1 MYKNFFFIIVVLS
14 MSFKSHSEIV
24 FTDKFTT
31 NTNWKMITDQV
42 MGGISQG
49 QFNYKKIG
57 NDDAVILT
65 GSVFT
70 KNNGGFIQIRRN
82 LNNVNLNNVKKV
94 TIIAKGNDEK
104 YFIHLR
110 TSFTILPWQYYQ
122 SSFGV
127 ENNFKSFVLPL
138 SDFKRSGYLLPTRI
152 NPNNI
157 KSIGIVAF
165 GKDYNAE
172 LVVKEISFVLEL
184 IFSNKLFIYV

>member
-1 MYKNFFFIIVVLS
+1 MFKNFFFTIIILS

-24 FTDKFTT
+24 FTDKFNT

-49 QFNYKKIG
+49 QFNYQKIG
-57 NDDAVILT
+57 DDNAIILT
-65 GSVFT
+65 GSVSI

-82 LNNVNLNNVKKV
+82 LDDVNLNNVKKV

-110 TSFTILPWQYYQ
+110 TAFTVLPWQYYQ
-122 SSFGV
+122 SSFVV

-138 SDFKRSGYLLPTRI
+138 NNFKRSGYLLPTRI

-172 LVVKEISFVLEL
+172 LIVKEISFV
-184 IFSNKLFIYV
+184 K

>member
-49 QFNYKKIG
+49 QFNYQKIG
-57 NDDAVILT
+57 NNNAVVLT
-65 GSVFT
+65 GSVST

-82 LNNVNLNNVKKV
+82 LNNINLNKVNKV
-94 TIIAKGNDEK
+94 TINAKGNNEK

-110 TSFTILPWQYYQ
+110 TTFTVLPWQYYQ
-122 SSFGV
+122 YSFIV
-127 ENNFKSFVLPL
+127 QKDFKNFILPIRNFK
-138 SDFKRSGYLLPTRI
+138 KSGFLLPDKI
-152 NPNNI
+152 SPKNI

-165 GKDYNAE
+165 GRDYKAE
-172 LVVKEISFVLEL
+172 LIVKEINFV
-184 IFSNKLFIYV
+184 K